1 MAQHTPENNPNGNNQ
16 RHPERSGPY
25 HVRPPIM
32 TVRVEDT
39 MDIMIVRDTA
49 RRAASLLGFSPAHR
63 AQLSSAAA
71 TLAELVL
78 KTGDPHTIHLNGV
91 VDSKRNGLQIS
102 SETPWLAGVSQNN
115 VLVALRSKLGD
126 LVDEILLIGEDKT
139 PTIIMVM
146 WLNEVRSGNVI
157 P

>member
-1 MAQHTPENNPNGNNQ
+1 MAETA
-16 RHPERSGPY
+16 GPY
-25 HVRPPIM
+25 NVRPPIM
-32 TVRVEDT
+32 TVKVEDT

-49 RRAASLLGFSPAHR
+49 RRAASLLGFSPAYR

-78 KTGDPHTIHLNGV
+78 KTGEAHTIHLNGILDGINV
-91 VDSKRNGLQIS
+91 GLQIS
-102 SETPWLAGVSQNN
+102 SETPWLAGVSANN

-126 LVDEILLIGEDKT
+126 LVDEILLQGEDP

-146 WLNEVRSGNVI
+146 WLSSQERG
-157 P
+157 

>member
-1 MAQHTPENNPNGNNQ
+1 MAETI
-16 RHPERSGPY
+16 GPY
-25 HVRPPIM
+25 NMRPPIM
-32 TVRVEDT
+32 TVKVEDT

-49 RRAASLLGFSPAHR
+49 RRAASLLGFSPAYR

-78 KTGDPHTIHLNGV
+78 KTGEAHTIHLNGV
-91 VDSKRNGLQIS
+91 LDGINVGLQIS
-102 SETPWLAGVSQNN
+102 SETPWLAGVSANN

-126 LVDEILLIGEDKT
+126 LVDEIILQGEDP

-146 WLNEVRSGNVI
+146 WLSSQGI
-157 P
+157 G